1 MTDKSTP
8 NPITKAVVKKILLE
22 AMDADEFLL
31 TGAQDGDKKLSAF
44 VKKVQTFL
52 DETFATADE
61 LADEGES
68 LLTENFLHN
77 QAASERK
84 RLVLTLIGY
93 LRTTRNTIGNVM
105 KLRTLIG
112 ESKKNK

>member
-8 NPITKAVVKKILLE
+8 NPITKTVVKKMILE

-31 TGAQDGDKKLSAF
+31 SGAQDGDKKLSEF

-52 DETFATADE
+52 DETFSTADE
-61 LADEGES
+61 LAEEGES
-68 LLTENFLHN
+68 LLTENFFHN

-84 RLVLTLIGY
+84 RLVLTFISY
-93 LRTTRNTIGNVM
+93 LRTTRNMIGNVM

-112 ESKKNK
+112 EGKKNK